1 MIFLPSRS
9 SKASPVAR
17 HASIGDAM
25 SEDLLPV
32 ETLEMLSRQEGVD
45 VRPILLRVLTDLFIQ
60 KAHHAPEEIARY
72 EELTLQLLDVVDI
85 ETRELVAT
93 KLAGDMRTPPS
104 IIDRLLSDMISVS
117 APVIARY
124 PGLSRETAMSVALEG
139 STAAVVALASRPDIG
154 PDLSRI
160 LARHEEDIVAETL
173 VANAAATL
181 GEATLATLVARAL
194 RSPALAV
201 ALLDRGDIDSAA
213 LAPLYL
219 HAVRE
224 RRAAIREALGAR
236 HRAGVSRPR
245 NSMDASAVETAAA
258 TGSGKAVAEALA
270 QALSLRPSDAGWLA
284 TEPSGEAFVML
295 LRAAGLQS
303 EAIARAIL
311 VCQPE
316 IARSVPRFF
325 DLVEIA
331 ETTPRAVAADLVA
344 ALVGADAPAAATPRH
359 QPLFEPMGVKERG
372 GSVRAVTRT
381 RRVFAR
387 PSEGQQRS

>member
-1 MIFLPSRS
+1 
-9 SKASPVAR
+9 
-17 HASIGDAM
+17 M

-32 ETLEMLSRQEGVD
+32 ETLESLSRQEGVD

-60 KAHHAPEEIARY
+60 KAHHAPEEIVRY
-72 EELTLQLLDVVDI
+72 EELTLQLLDVVDA
-85 ETRELVAT
+85 ETREIVAT

-104 IIDRLLSDMISVS
+104 IIERLLSDMISVS

-124 PGLSRETAMSVALEG
+124 PGLSRKTAMNIALDG
-139 STAAVVALASRPDIG
+139 STAAVVAVASRPDIDA
-154 PDLSRI
+154 DLSRI
-160 LARHEEDIVAETL
+160 LASHDEDIVAETL
-173 VANAAATL
+173 VANPAAAL
-181 GEATLATLVARAL
+181 GETTLPALVTRSL
-194 RSPALAV
+194 RSPTLAV
-201 ALLDRGDIDSAA
+201 ALLGREDIDYAA

-236 HRAGVSRPR
+236 HRAGVSR
-245 NSMDASAVETAAA
+245 SHDFVDASAVEIAAA
-258 TGSGKAVAEALA
+258 SGSGKAVADALAEALG
-270 QALSLRPSDAGWLA
+270 LRPADAGWLA

-331 ETTPRAVAADLVA
+331 EATPRAVAADIVA
-344 ALVGADAPAAATPRH
+344 ALVGAEAPAVTTPRH

-372 GSVRAVTRT
+372 GAARAVNRT
-381 RRVFAR
+381 RRVFAK
-387 PSEGQQRS
+387 PNEGQQRS